1 MRLTPRWR
9 KALLTTHIVT
19 SVGWLGISAV
29 LLTLSVAGM
38 RGADP
43 EVVYP
48 ALGLIGTV
56 LLTPLAVVA
65 WIFGLL
71 SSLLTRWGVFVHWWV
86 VVKLVATT
94 ILTVLVLF
102 VLGPTLRLAATGAA
116 LSGEQREQLLAAPIV
131 QTVALIVITVLSTYK
146 PWGRLRR
153 RPAVRDSAARRE
165 LVGTV
170 SGR

>member
-1 MRLTPRWR
+1 MRFRLTPRWR
-9 KALLTTHIVT
+9 KALLTVHIVT

-29 LLTLSVAGM
+29 LVTLGAAGAA
-38 RGADP
+38 GADP

-48 ALGLIGTV
+48 AIGLIGTV
-56 LLTPLAVVA
+56 LLTPLVVA
-65 WIFGLL
+65 AWVFGVL
-71 SSLLTRWGVFVHWWV
+71 SSLLTPWRVFKHWWV

-102 VLGPTLRLAATGAA
+102 LLGPTLRLAATGAA
-116 LSGEQREQLLAAPIV
+116 LAPEAHEQLLAAPIV

-153 RPAVRDSAARRE
+153 KPVTRSSA
-165 LVGTV
+165 
-170 SGR
+170 S